1 MRLLSVCLSH
11 SLTEHQT
18 NLNYST
24 LLSHHFPLSI
34 IVEEEYDIRSR
45 SKLCQEQHKDPELSP
60 LFQKAISETDLT
72 KDSICFYIRTG
83 ILMLLIGWLFWV

>member
-24 LLSHHFPLSI
+24 LLSHYFPLNI
-34 IVEEEYDIRSR
+34 MVEEEYDLRSR
-45 SKLCQEQHKDPELSP
+45 SKLGQEQHKDPELSP
-60 LFQKAISETDLT
+60 LFQKAISKTDLT
-72 KDSICFYIRTG
+72 EDSICFF
-83 ILMLLIGWLFWV
+83 LLKLEY